1 MPDQR
6 PAPLGRHRPEG
17 IEVGTR
23 SAVPAGRGQ
32 PACLRHGR
40 QPDRHGTEKR
50 ADAPV
55 PRMARRLFR
64 PPCRSGA
71 RRARALF
78 ASRHRR
84 IRPLAAL
91 PGQHLYRRPI
101 RPPPSAR
108 TPYPLLFV
116 RLGSTLRPAPQKSAR
131 RGIAAPEGTLP
142 VRRAPGGQKHCPLV
156 RNRPRGAARTGQA
169 RERDGRAR
177 AHSGGNRRREG
188 GHGPADPPHEPP
200 ERAFHRRSPREHPG
214 TPFRERV
221 LRP

>member
-32 PACLRHGR
+32 PACLRRGR

-64 PPCRSGA
+64 PPCRSGT

-91 PGQHLYRRPI
+91 PGQHLYRRLI

-108 TPYPLLFV
+108 APYPLLFV

-131 RGIAAPEGTLP
+131 RGSRGTKRSDFQSVVLQEDRNIAPCSEPASGSCSNRSGT
-142 VRRAPGGQKHCPLV
+142 
-156 RNRPRGAARTGQA
+156 
-169 RERDGRAR
+169 
-177 AHSGGNRRREG
+177 
-188 GHGPADPPHEPP
+188 
-200 ERAFHRRSPREHPG
+200 
-214 TPFRERV
+214 
-221 LRP
+221 